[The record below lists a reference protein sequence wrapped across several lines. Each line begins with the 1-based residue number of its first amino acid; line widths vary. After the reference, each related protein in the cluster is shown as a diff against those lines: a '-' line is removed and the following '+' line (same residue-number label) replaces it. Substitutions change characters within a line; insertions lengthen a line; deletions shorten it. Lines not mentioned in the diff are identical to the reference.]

1 MTFISSFILVNS
13 LQYYIYYLWLVT
25 TMIGLFSLDNNFV
38 FAGNS
43 FVKLGFGLIFV
54 IDLKYSL
61 YSEKTD
67 EFND

>member
-1 MTFISSFILVNS
+1 
-13 LQYYIYYLWLVT
+13 
-25 TMIGLFSLDNNFV
+25 MIGLFSLDNNFV